1 MKRLLVTTD
10 FSELGDSAI
19 PPAAE
24 LAGKLGAELTICHVL
39 GGERPPKP
47 DKDAPYFKVAQ
58 RLFEADEEMER
69 QALASI
75 EERASDLAD
84 VEWVAKLARG
94 AAIDGI
100 MAVAKDT
107 GADMIVISSQGRTGL
122 TRILLGSVAEELAR
136 ESPVPVLIWKQ
147 KPE

>member
-24 LAGKLGAELTICHVL
+24 LAAKLGAELTICHVL

-47 DKDAPYFKVAQ
+47 DEDAPYYTVAQ
-58 RLFEADEEMER
+58 RLFEADEEMEK

-75 EERASDLAD
+75 EERASDLKD
-84 VEWVAKLARG
+84 ITWVAKLARG
-94 AAIDGI
+94 VAIEGI
-100 MAVAKDT
+100 KAIANET
-107 GADMIVISSQGRTGL
+107 GADLIVISSQGRTGL
-122 TRILLGSVAEELAR
+122 TRMLLGSVAEELAR